1 MKSQIKVSFLKVWL
15 YLLFYAGIHLL
26 FLTRFP
32 HMHSDESWLAGL
44 SRNMLL
50 HGDLGVTETFFDAK
64 PRYPHAIKTLFHLL
78 QIGMIR
84 VFGYSLFSVRLL
96 SLIVGCCCLFVFYHC
111 ARRLFRRDSF
121 AFLCMLALS
130 WDVQFI
136 EAIHFARSEVFICLG
151 LCLCL
156 LPLLSERLTRRSVLL
171 AGLVTGICVFIHP
184 NSFLLA
190 CSCGAVLFYRCGLR
204 QKKVALIGW
213 YAGITAVF
221 AALAVALSFGFDK
234 DFIRHYFTV
243 GQESFNV
250 LAPVGEKIGEVS
262 GFFARIWSQS
272 SGTYFMPDIRIQA
285 VLFLSA
291 AFICAVFGL
300 VMKNELPEQ
309 TEKLISLLMAGV
321 GIVAGITVIG
331 RFNQTSILFLF
342 PIGWLLT
349 AAMFSILSENH
360 RGRLLAGTGVLV
372 LAVSVVSIRPWL
384 GISYDAYLDRIAQFV
399 PKDARVL
406 ANLNT
411 DFYFEDDMLRDY
423 RNLPY
428 AMKGSGIPAY
438 ILDNEIEYILYSDEL
453 DFIYQN
459 RPNFNPIYGNSLFVE
474 ELKNFCREHC
484 TMAGSFF
491 DPVFGVRIQDLIG
504 NGEYGTVTIYRVDY

>member
-1 MKSQIKVSFLKVWL
+1 MKSQVKFSFLKIWL
-15 YLLFYAGIHLL
+15 YLLPYAGIHLL

-50 HGDLGVTETFFDAK
+50 QGDLGVTETFFDAK

-84 VFGYSLFSVRLL
+84 AFGYSLFSVRLL
-96 SLIVGCCCLFVFYHC
+96 SLIVGCCCLFVFYLC

-130 WDVQFI
+130 LDVQFI
-136 EAIHFARSEVFICLG
+136 EAIHFARSEIFICLG

-156 LPLLSERLTRRSVLL
+156 LLLLSERLTRRLVLL

-204 QKKVALIGW
+204 QKNFALIGW
-213 YAGITAVF
+213 YAGITGAF
-221 AALAVALSFGFDK
+221 AALAIGFSFSFDK
-234 DFIRHYFTV
+234 DFIRHYLAN

-250 LAPVGEKIGEVS
+250 LAPVGEKIGEVY
-262 GFFARIWSQS
+262 GFFSRIWSQS
-272 SGTYFMPDIRIQA
+272 SGTYFMPDIRIQG

-291 AFICAVFGL
+291 AFICTVFAI
-300 VMKNELPEQ
+300 VMKNEMPEQ
-309 TEKLISLLMAGV
+309 TEKLISLLSAGLGV
-321 GIVAGITVIG
+321 IAGITVIG

-349 AAMFSILSENH
+349 AAMFSILSEN
-360 RGRLLAGTGVLV
+360 RCAWFLAGAGMLM
-372 LAVSVVSIRPWL
+372 LWVSLVSIRPWL
-384 GISYDAYLDRIAQFV
+384 STSYDAYLDRIAQFV
-399 PKDARVL
+399 PKNARVL

-411 DFYFEDDMLRDY
+411 DFYFEDGMLRDY

-428 AMKGSGIPAY
+428 AMKEQGIPAY
-438 ILDNEIEYILYSDEL
+438 ILDNDIEYILYSDEL

-474 ELKNFCREHC
+474 ELENFCQNNC
-484 TMAGSFF
+484 TPIGSFF
-491 DPVFGVRIQDLIG
+491 DPVFGVRIQNLIG
-504 NGEYGTVTIYRVDY
+504 RGEYGTVTIYRVNH